1 MKFSLHKQHTD
12 TALPQSVQKELI
24 LAYASDIER
33 MPETD
38 LLGLQATENIVF
50 KDGASKYFL
59 YLTPAQKKRLSTI
72 EGDTDVKG
80 FIQEISGSFPGT
92 ALKVSEWIYHNL
104 NEGFVIIQP
113 YCSEGYSKI
122 FGSKYNPLF
131 ITGRISEDQES
142 SICELTFKQVKK
154 SKKPYLIFNDA
165 AFRNRIFDETFDLT
179 FE

>member
-24 LAYASDIER
+24 MVYASDIIR

-38 LLGLQATENIVF
+38 LLGLQAMENIVIR
-50 KDGASKYFL
+50 DGASKFFL

-80 FIQEISGSFPGT
+80 FVQEVSGSFPGT
-92 ALKVSEWIYHNL
+92 ALKVSEWMYHNL

-113 YCSEGYSKI
+113 YCSGGYSKI
-122 FGSKYNPLF
+122 FGSKYNPLY
-131 ITGRISEDQES
+131 ITGKISEDQES
-142 SICELTFKQVKK
+142 SISELTFKQVKR
-154 SKKPYLIFNDA
+154 SKKPYLFFNDA
-165 AFRNRIFDETFDLT
+165 VFRNRIFDETFDLT